1 MQGEQ
6 EGRNFFYC
14 ADGLGRA
21 RGAVTGPE
29 AAAAWPAPPPQAQ
42 GHCPP
47 SSWGVSPDGTDR
59 KPGGGQGTVLGALVG
74 LEVRSGHCLEGGPRG
89 AEVGSGSRT
98 CPADCCPHPQ
108 SGRWGTGT
116 QRRVLFR
123 LSSAREGCLYPQM
136 LSCDCFK
143 KAQEGRTERRE
154 DWSLS
159 LRAKPRSV
167 GDGTGRGRGLR
178 TLFRS
183 LQEGTSSP
191 WGSVSWDGYRG
202 AGFSSKR
209 ALVNRVPYFEN
220 NAAL

>member
-47 SSWGVSPDGTDR
+47 PSWDVSPDGTDR

-74 LEVRSGHCLEGGPRG
+74 LEVRSGHYLEGGPRG

-123 LSSAREGCLYPQM
+123 PSPDP
-136 LSCDCFK
+136 DCR
-143 KAQEGRTERRE
+143 Q
-154 DWSLS
+154 
-159 LRAKPRSV
+159 
-167 GDGTGRGRGLR
+167 RGRAAFIHRCFRAIVLR
-178 TLFRS
+178 KLRR
-183 LQEGTSSP
+183 
-191 WGSVSWDGYRG
+191 DGQRG
-202 AGFSSKR
+202 VRTG
-209 ALVNRVPYFEN
+209 PCP
-220 NAAL
+220 